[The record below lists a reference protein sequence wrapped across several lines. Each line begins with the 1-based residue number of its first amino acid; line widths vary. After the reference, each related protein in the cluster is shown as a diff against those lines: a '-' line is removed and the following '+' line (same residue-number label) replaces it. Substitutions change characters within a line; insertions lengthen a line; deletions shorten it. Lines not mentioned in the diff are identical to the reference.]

1 MVSVHRFRVQ
11 RSAPPLATE
20 VASLI
25 KKVTLALPSHIRGLG
40 TKLKTRSPRKKI
52 WFFHLIAKYH
62 VPDPPASPVMYGT
75 GISQE
80 VGNGGQVCGD
90 VEAVGFPLQNVYK
103 MTYGDENATSEPL
116 NP

>member
-1 MVSVHRFRVQ
+1 
-11 RSAPPLATE
+11 
-20 VASLI
+20 
-25 KKVTLALPSHIRGLG
+25 
-40 TKLKTRSPRKKI
+40 
-52 WFFHLIAKYH
+52 
-62 VPDPPASPVMYGT
+62 MYGT

-90 VEAVGFPLQNVYK
+90 VEAVGFPVQNAYK